1 MRLSAMA
8 ASEELVVLSDV
19 AKTNLNQRWGL
30 FKRGLEKTKIGRAA
44 DRDCG
49 TALE

>member
-8 ASEELVVLSDV
+8 ASEELVVLSD

-30 FKRGLEKTKIGRAA
+30 FILEKGGLKKQKSAVPRTV
-44 DRDCG
+44 
-49 TALE
+49 TAERT